1 MSDQFG
7 RYSDEQAFRMA
18 YLIAGYIRGTLSN
31 AEHNELNEWVAA
43 SDENMLLFERL
54 SDEQNIEEATKWI
67 EERKTA
73 EALQRA
79 KEKIGFAKK
88 SPRKTLLRFLPYT
101 VAASVII
108 VAGLLYFKPFN
119 NKNSTPEIVNSNPV
133 DILPGSDRATL
144 TLEDGKVITLDKK
157 ANDTSING
165 RIKILQQQG
174 ELVYTDQATHNSM
187 AYHTLTI
194 PRKGQYKL
202 ILPDGTKVWLN
213 AESSIRYPVSFS
225 DTERK
230 VFVTGETYFEVA
242 KDKTKPFRVVVDDIV
257 VEALGTVF
265 NINAYPDEPFVNTTL
280 VEGSILVSKGKTD
293 NILRPGQQAKLSATD
308 FTIAN
313 VETNDVIAWKNNQ
326 FKFINEPLD
335 VIMRQVERWYD
346 AEIVY
351 ENKPSDH
358 FNAEVSRDVPVSKLL
373 HFLEMTGR
381 VRFKIEDKKIIV
393 LK

>member
-1 MSDQFG
+1 MSDQFDK
-7 RYSDEQAFRMA
+7 YSDEQAFRVA

-31 AEHNELNEWVAA
+31 AEHSELDEWVAT
-43 SDENMLLFERL
+43 SDENMQLFERL
-54 SDEQNIEEATKWI
+54 TDEKNIEEATKWI

-88 SPRKTLLRFLPYT
+88 SPRKTLLRLLPYT

-108 VAGLLYFKPFN
+108 VAGLLYFRPFN
-119 NKNSTPEIVNSNPV
+119 NKNSTPEIVNSHPV
-133 DILPGSDRATL
+133 DILPGSDRAIL
-144 TLEDGKVITLDKK
+144 TLEDGKVIILDKK

-187 AYHTLTI
+187 VYHTLTI

-257 VEALGTVF
+257 IEALGTVF
-265 NINAYPDEPFVNTTL
+265 NINAYPNEPFVNATL

-308 FTIAN
+308 FTITN

-335 VIMRQVERWYD
+335 VIMRQIERWYD

-351 ENKPSDH
+351 ESKPSDH
-358 FNAEVSRDVPVSKLL
+358 FNAEVSRGVPVSKLL